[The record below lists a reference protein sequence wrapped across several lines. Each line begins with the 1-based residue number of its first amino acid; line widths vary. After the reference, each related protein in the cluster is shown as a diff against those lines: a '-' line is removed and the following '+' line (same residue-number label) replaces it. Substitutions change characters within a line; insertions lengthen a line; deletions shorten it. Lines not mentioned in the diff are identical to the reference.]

1 MFEAGHSL
9 RTWALL
15 QLPRGW
21 QPAQSHTA
29 AIHAGCATASAV
41 NIVEAEALGDH
52 RRDYLEYEGPVSG
65 ERGQVT
71 RIDSGVFE
79 TIDESRQSWQ
89 VELCGEH
96 IRGRVTLKAGPEG
109 ANRWTLELTGPV

>member
-1 MFEAGHSL
+1 M
-9 RTWALL
+9 
-15 QLPRGW
+15 
-21 QPAQSHTA
+21 
-29 AIHAGCATASAV
+29 

-71 RIDSGVFE
+71 RIDAGVFE

-96 IRGRVTLKAGPEG
+96 IRGRVTLKAGLEG
-109 ANRWTLELTGPV
+109 ADSWLLELTGPA